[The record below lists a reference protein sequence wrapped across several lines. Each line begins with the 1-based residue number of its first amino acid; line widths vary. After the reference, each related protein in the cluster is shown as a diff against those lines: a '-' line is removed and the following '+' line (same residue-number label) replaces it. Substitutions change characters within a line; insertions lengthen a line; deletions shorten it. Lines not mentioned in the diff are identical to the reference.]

1 MWIQYLLVCL
11 IYVVAVC
18 SAVVVISPNYGNQL
32 GGTPVII
39 KGPFF
44 NENDIIQCVFGS
56 SDPVPGA
63 QVNEVKALCIL
74 PSTSKTGSVEFV
86 LKVNGTLIGSATFY
100 LRKLIS

>member
-1 MWIQYLLVCL
+1 MCIQYLLVCL

-18 SAVVVISPNYGNQL
+18 SGNIVISPNYGNQL

-39 KGPFF
+39 EGPCF

-63 QVNEVKALCIL
+63 QVNEVKALCIS
-74 PSTSKTGSVEFV
+74 PSTLKTGNVEFI
-86 LKVNGTLIGSATFY
+86 LKVNGTQIGSAAFY